1 MRLKR
6 LQKKLAAEKVDAFL
20 VSKDINISY
29 LTGFRGNDSWLLIT
43 KDEPFL
49 ITDFRYK
56 EEAKRDAPQLEL
68 RIIDG
73 LICEPIRKISKR
85 MRIKRLGF
93 ESKHLSYALWEKLRD
108 TIHGVELVPVKDMV
122 ESLRE
127 IKDSSEIDKIRK
139 AVGIAGKAFEY
150 LRGLIKPGIS
160 ERALSIELDYFL
172 KRSGARK
179 SAYDII
185 VASGINS
192 SLPHAAATNKKIM
205 LHEPVLVDMGA
216 DYEGYNS
223 DLTRVFFSGKI
234 DATAN
239 KVYKIVFEAQ
249 RRALSKI
256 KPGIKISS
264 VDEAARGYIEKKGFG
279 KFFGHGVGH
288 GIGMEVHEKPHV
300 YKRNDKVLVPGMVF
314 TVEPAIYLPRWG
326 GVRIEDMVLVTEK
339 GCEVLTDD
347 IYKST

>member
-29 LTGFRGNDSWLLIT
+29 LTGFRGNDSYLLVT

-56 EEAKRDAPQLEL
+56 EEAKRDAPKLEL
-68 RIIDG
+68 HIIDG
-73 LICEPIRKISKR
+73 LIYEMVWKISKR

-93 ESKHLSYALWEKLRD
+93 ESRWLSHALWEKLRD
-108 TIHGVELVPVKDMV
+108 TIQGVELVPLKDVV

-127 IKDSSEIDKIRK
+127 IKDSSEIDMIKK
-139 AVGIAGKAFEY
+139 AVSITRKAFEY
-150 LRGLIKPGIS
+150 LEGILKQGIS
-160 ERALSIELDYFL
+160 ERELAIELDYFL

-179 SAYDII
+179 GAYDII

-192 SLPHAAATNKKIM
+192 SLPHAPVTNKRLM
-205 LHEPVLVDMGA
+205 LHEPILVDMGV
-216 DYEGYNS
+216 DYEGYIS
-223 DLTRVFFSGKI
+223 DLTRVFFLGKM
-234 DATAN
+234 DAIAT
-239 KVYKIVFEAQ
+239 KIYKIVFQAQ
-249 RRALSKI
+249 SRALKKI

-264 VDEAARGYIEKKGFG
+264 IDKAAREYIEKKGYG
-279 KFFGHGVGH
+279 KFFGHAVGH
-288 GIGMEVHEKPHV
+288 GVGMEVHEKPHV
-300 YKRNDKVLVPGMVF
+300 SMRNDKELVPGMVF